1 MHMEA
6 FEVAAIVAAYI
17 VQSFN
22 GQGLVLVHIYI
33 YIYIYIHT
41 KIRTFVLF
49 DLFCYVKD
57 DKLLLYFY
65 K

>member
-1 MHMEA
+1 MEA

-33 YIYIYIHT
+33 YIHT
-41 KIRTFVLF
+41 KIY
-49 DLFCYVKD
+49 DFCVV
-57 DKLLLYFY
+57 
-65 K
+65 

>member
-1 MHMEA
+1 MEA

-33 YIYIYIHT
+33 YIYIYI
-41 KIRTFVLF
+41 
-49 DLFCYVKD
+49 YP
-57 DKLLLYFY
+57 YQN
-65 K
+65 